1 LSAALPL
8 QDARRPSAFA
18 LGTFV
23 VVTAILYLAREVLI
37 PLALAILFTLL
48 LAPAVR
54 RLERWHLNRLAATL
68 AVTVLALAVV
78 GGVGWVTGNQF
89 ISLLGKLP
97 EYREHIVKKLQ
108 AVRSPPK
115 QGPIGKA
122 AEAIKQLE
130 KDTAPAGQGARQPE
144 PPKPAAQS
152 ALPTTLLEF
161 VSRLGVPALTAL
173 ATAIAVIALTILMLL
188 QRDDLRDRLIRLVG
202 SGRMH
207 ATTQAMQ
214 DAAQRVSRY
223 LMMQFVV
230 NACFGVP
237 LGIILYFLGIP
248 NAALWGLLATVLRF
262 VPYIGSWIAG
272 SMPVL
277 LAIAISDDWSL
288 ALWTLGTIVVLETT
302 VAYAIEPWLYG
313 QSTGLS
319 PLAIIAA
326 VVFWSWLW
334 GPIGLLLATPL
345 TVCVAVIGRH
355 VPQFGFLNVMLGV
368 EPVLP
373 PEMRFYQRLLALE
386 HDEALDV
393 AQRHATEHD
402 VTAAREQVLVP
413 ALALAKRDRQRE
425 ALTDTRE
432 RFVYDTIIAVLDEV
446 GGAEGTEPPAVQAPV
461 DLCILPAQDEPDYIA
476 SLVLA
481 RELAEHHFNSR
492 VVPHSL
498 LAAEAIEQI
507 GGHCRDAV
515 CISALP
521 PSAAARY
528 LCKRLRRAFPT
539 LKIVVALWVAE
550 EGIQGA
556 TERLKAAG
564 ADEVVTRLGAA
575 VNKIRELIVPHALA
589 NNSDQR
595 KP

>member
-1 LSAALPL
+1 MD
-8 QDARRPSAFA
+8 DARRPSAAA
-18 LGTFV
+18 LATFV
-23 VVTAILYLAREVLI
+23 VVTAVLYLAREVLI
-37 PLALAILFTLL
+37 PLALAVLFTLL

-54 RLERWHLNRLAATL
+54 RLESWGLKRLAATL
-68 AVTVLALAVV
+68 VVTALALAAVA
-78 GGVGWVTGNQF
+78 GVGWITGNQF
-89 ISLLGKLP
+89 IGLLGKLP

-108 AVRSPPK
+108 EVRSPPK

-130 KDTAPAGQGARQPE
+130 KDTAPADQRARPQE
-144 PPKPAAQS
+144 PPKPAPQS
-152 ALPTTLLEF
+152 GLPTTLLEF
-161 VSRLGVPALTAL
+161 VSKLGVPALTLL

-237 LGIILYFLGIP
+237 LGVILYFLGIP

-288 ALWTLGTIVVLETT
+288 ALWTFGTIVVLETT

-368 EPVLP
+368 DPVLP
-373 PEMRFYQRLLALE
+373 PGTRFYQRLLALE
-386 HDEALDV
+386 HEEALDV
-393 AQRHATEHD
+393 AQQHAKAHG
-402 VTAAREQVLVP
+402 VTAAREEVLIP
-413 ALALAKRDRQRE
+413 ALALAKRDRHRD
-425 ALTDTRE
+425 ALTGRRE
-432 RFVYDTIIAVLDEV
+432 RFVYDAIERILEELNGDED
-446 GGAEGTEPPAVQAPV
+446 EGRPGTV
-461 DLCILPAQDEPDYIA
+461 DLCIVPAHDEFDSIA
-476 SLVLA
+476 ALVLA
-481 RELAEHHFNSR
+481 RELVSHHFHARLLS
-492 VVPHSL
+492 HSL
-498 LAAEAIEQI
+498 LAAEAVE
-507 GGHCRDAV
+507 GVAAHCRQAV
-515 CISALP
+515 CISAVP
-521 PSAAARY
+521 PAGAAHAAY
-528 LCKRLRRAFPT
+528 LCKRFRRAFPGM
-539 LKIVVALWVAE
+539 KIIVAIWTSEEEVARSF
-550 EGIQGA
+550 A
-556 TERLKAAG
+556 RLKDAG
-564 ADEVVTRLGAA
+564 ADEVVTKLSAA
-575 VNKIRELIVPHALA
+575 VNKIRELIVPNALS
-589 NNSDQR
+589 NNSGQR
-595 KP
+595 RP